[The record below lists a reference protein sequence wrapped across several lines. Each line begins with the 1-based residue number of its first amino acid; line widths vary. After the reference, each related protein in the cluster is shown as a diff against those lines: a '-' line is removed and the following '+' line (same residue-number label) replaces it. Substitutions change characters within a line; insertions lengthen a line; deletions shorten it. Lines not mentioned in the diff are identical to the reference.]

1 MSDHKTIKILSVD
14 DEQDMEILMT
24 QKFRSKIR
32 KGLYEFHFAN
42 NGLQALTKLVE
53 QPDMD
58 IILCDINMPEM
69 DGLTLLTKLNEL
81 KNPSIKTIMVS
92 AYGDMDNIRAA
103 MNGGAFDFATKPI
116 DFTDLE
122 QTIEKAIAQIEFI
135 RNAQKEH
142 DQLVSIQNDLDIA
155 QKIQKSILS
164 NDFKLDV
171 ERKRFELFASM
182 KAAKMIG
189 GDFYDFFMIDEDKL
203 GVLIA
208 DVSDKGIPAAIY
220 MAVSHTIMRATGLRG
235 LSPAECMRY
244 TNNLL
249 SKDNVESMFVTAFYA
264 ILDLKTG
271 HLNYCNAGHNPPY
284 VIDNSGEVTVTKG
297 TGDMVVGVMEGLD
310 YHEAEV
316 QLQSGNTF
324 FLFTDGVT
332 EAYNKNQ
339 DLFTEERLEEALVN
353 TNNLSVNE
361 LVEKVGVAVSD
372 FASGAVQSDDITMM
386 AISYKG

>member
-1 MSDHKTIKILSVD
+1 
-14 DEQDMEILMT
+14 
-24 QKFRSKIR
+24 
-32 KGLYEFHFAN
+32 
-42 NGLQALTKLVE
+42 
-53 QPDMD
+53 
-58 IILCDINMPEM
+58 
-69 DGLTLLTKLNEL
+69 
-81 KNPSIKTIMVS
+81 
-92 AYGDMDNIRAA
+92 
-103 MNGGAFDFATKPI
+103 
-116 DFTDLE
+116 
-122 QTIEKAIAQIEFI
+122 
-135 RNAQKEH
+135 
-142 DQLVSIQNDLDIA
+142 
-155 QKIQKSILS
+155 
-164 NDFKLDV
+164 
-171 ERKRFELFASM
+171 
-182 KAAKMIG
+182 
-189 GDFYDFFMIDEDKL
+189 MIDEDKL

>member
-284 VIDNSGEVTVTKG
+284 VIDNSGEVTVNKG